1 MDLSVILQVLGIVAL
16 LAFIFVSLNL
26 VKTLNSATSL
36 MNETEKSVSKISN
49 DLITSMHRI
58 NADISDI
65 KVKLVESLGQVDET
79 LASADRVVRKVDQQ
93 VESVRTIFDPF
104 MQLSAR
110 FYDAVAQPVNKT
122 IIIVSAI
129 TKAIDTVTSFFGPRK
144 K

>member
-1 MDLSVILQVLGIVAL
+1 MLGIVAL
-16 LAFIFVSLNL
+16 IAFIFVSLNL

-49 DLITSMHRI
+49 DLISSMHRI
-58 NADISDI
+58 NADINDI

-79 LASADRVVRKVDQQ
+79 LASAERVVRKVDQQ

-104 MQLSAR
+104 KQLSAR
-110 FYDAVAQPVNKT
+110 FYDAVAAPVNKT

>member
-49 DLITSMHRI
+49 DLISSMHRI
-58 NADISDI
+58 NADINDI

-79 LASADRVVRKVDQQ
+79 LASAERVVRKVDQQ

-104 MQLSAR
+104 KQLSAR
-110 FYDAVAQPVNKT
+110 FYDAVAAPVNKT